1 MKELFKCS
9 FLFLLGFFFSFVI
22 AKKSSFLSKN
32 LTHIQPTEF
41 IETSNHEKNEIS
53 HKGLSQNARPA
64 IAPPRRHR
72 SSYANN
78 DSQNASQ
85 NASQNQSEQQTPY
98 EELTKEQKPVAPPT
112 KKSPQVAESN
122 SKTKNPPLNKSFSNS
137 KFDIDNLDNNLN
149 RNYKEQ
155 KNNVDPDDKNSNS
168 SIVSNASNQ
177 NMLQETGSDPPPS
190 LGQTTYHIVNS
201 PESENHI
208 IPQNFSSEG
217 LAQIKSML
225 DQDLIS
231 ESEFLSYIDLGLAHE
246 DAEFRN
252 EAILNLVQHRS
263 AYGFLILG
271 QIIHNADEA
280 NINLIRNAIVQ
291 SYKTTDDIKF
301 IAQMIRKKNESVQMT
316 ALQILEIT
324 LNEGNIDLQNHP
336 IQSIFTED
344 IFPSLNSMD
353 NEHPSSDLAKSLAQ
367 QIHNLIS

>member
-9 FLFLLGFFFSFVI
+9 FLFLLGFSFSFAI
-22 AKKSSFLSKN
+22 AKKSSFLSKK
-32 LTHIQPTEF
+32 LTPIQPTEF
-41 IETSNHEKNEIS
+41 IETSNHEKSEIS
-53 HKGLSQNARPA
+53 HKGLSQNVRPA
-64 IAPPRRHR
+64 IAPPQRHR
-72 SSYANN
+72 SFYANN
-78 DSQNASQ
+78 T
-85 NASQNQSEQQTPY
+85 SQNQNSTEINNQGEPQATY
-98 EELTKEQKPVAPPT
+98 EELAKEQKPVAPPA
-112 KKSPQVAESN
+112 KKLSQVARSN
-122 SKTKNPPLNKSFSNS
+122 SKIKNPPLNKSFSNS

-149 RNYKEQ
+149 RNHKEQ
-155 KNNVDPDDKNSNS
+155 KDNIAPDDKNSNS
-168 SIVSNASNQ
+168 ITSNQ
-177 NMLQETGSDPPPS
+177 RMLQETGSEKPPS

-208 IPQNFSSEG
+208 IPQDFNSEG
-217 LAQIKSML
+217 LVQIKGML

-246 DAEFRN
+246 DEEFRN
-252 EAILNLVQHRS
+252 EAISNLVQHRS
-263 AYGFLILG
+263 AYGLLILG
-271 QIIHNADEA
+271 QIIHNADESS
-280 NINLIRNAIVQ
+280 INLIQNAIVQ

-301 IAQMIRKKNESVQMT
+301 IAQMIRKKNESIQMT

-353 NEHPSSDLAKSLAQ
+353 NGHPSSDLAKSLAQ